1 MKLFG
6 IFVSFCIFSTLSNIA
21 FADTTNTIKQQGT
34 KNEINNQIVGKGNLS
49 TFMNSGSV
57 SVGGTATQN
66 SILVNDTKHG
76 STNTIELQGGTN
88 TITGQ
93 GMQNSISVG
102 KGK

>member
-1 MKLFG
+1 MKFFRIVVPL
-6 IFVSFCIFSTLSNIA
+6 CIFSSVSAGA
-21 FADTTNTIKQQGT
+21 FADTTNTIKEQGT

-49 TFMNSGSV
+49 TFMNSGSL

-102 KGK
+102 K